1 MARWMLSL
9 LMSFNCVEILYSNYL
24 SLIVVYTTR
33 HSKEIS
39 DFHHIVWQS

>member
-9 LMSFNCVEILYSNYL
+9 LMSFNCVEILYSDYL
-24 SLIVVYTTR
+24 SLIVIYKTR

-39 DFHHIVWQS
+39 DVHHIAWLS